1 MSETVVPKSAGPVA
15 PPRPEIRLRN
25 LGWAALAIAAM
36 IGVIRSGDLWALNFV
51 HVIAGVLWTGID
63 LFMGL
68 VMGPVMRRLD
78 MDTRKAVV
86 VRLMPRMLFLMPT
99 LAIVT
104 STAGWYL
111 AVARGYTALP
121 YPEQWWVT
129 AALIIVAVLTVQG
142 LGILLPTNLRILF
155 QLMKPEPDMARIARW
170 MRLYIW
176 VIASQAV
183 LQVTIIVVMARF
195 ATGI

>member
-1 MSETVVPKSAGPVA
+1 MSDTPSTVAA
-15 PPRPEIRLRN
+15 PADAAPLIRMGN
-25 LGWAALAIAAM
+25 LVWVALAIAAM
-36 IGVIRSGDLWALNFV
+36 IAVIQSDDLWALNFV
-51 HVIAGVLWTGID
+51 HVIAGVLWTGIY

-68 VMGPVMRRLD
+68 VLGPVLRRLD
-78 MDTRKAVV
+78 IGARRALVS
-86 VRLMPRMLFLMPT
+86 RLMPRTLFLMPT

-111 AVARGYTALP
+111 AVARGYTELP
-121 YPEQWWVT
+121 YPAQYWVV

-142 LGILLPTNLRILF
+142 LGFLLPTNLRML
-155 QLMKPEPDMARIARW
+155 LELRKPAPDMARIGRW

-183 LQVTIIVVMARF
+183 LQVTIIVIMARF

>member
-1 MSETVVPKSAGPVA
+1 MSDMPSTETVAVDPTA
-15 PPRPEIRLRN
+15 PLIRMGN
-25 LGWAALAIAAM
+25 LVWVALAIAAM
-36 IGVIRSGDLWALNFV
+36 IAVIRSDDLWALNFV

-68 VMGPVMRRLD
+68 VLGPVLRRLD
-78 MDTRKAVV
+78 IGARRALVS
-86 VRLMPRMLFLMPT
+86 RLMPRTLFLMPT

-111 AVARGYTALP
+111 AVARGYTELP
-121 YPEQWWVT
+121 YPAQYWIV

-142 LGILLPTNLRILF
+142 LGFLLPTNLRMLF
-155 QLMKPEPDMARIARW
+155 ELRKPAPDMARIGRW

-183 LQVTIIVVMARF
+183 LQVTIIVIMARF